1 MQSSIAAKLGR
12 PDLSGV
18 VLDRYSGT
26 SGGLQTGLGV
36 TAGGSS
42 ANFEGRLTAGVALVA
57 LAAVV
62 GFYIWTRDIQ
72 A

>member
-1 MQSSIAAKLGR
+1 MQSSLAAKLGR
-12 PDLSGV
+12 PDLAGV

-26 SGGLQTGLGV
+26 RGGLQTG
-36 TAGGSS
+36 AGITVGASS

-62 GFYIWTRDIQ
+62 GFYLWTRDIQ